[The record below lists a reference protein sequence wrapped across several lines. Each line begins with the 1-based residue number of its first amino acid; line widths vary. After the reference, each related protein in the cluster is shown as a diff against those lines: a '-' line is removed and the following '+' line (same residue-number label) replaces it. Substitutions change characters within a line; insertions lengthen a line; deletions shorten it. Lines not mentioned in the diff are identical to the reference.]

1 MCIRDSVYPVVAED
15 FERISRIAYAEERA
29 FLKTIESGTTRLEH
43 AVDVAKGEKRALSGA
58 DAFALHDTF
67 GFPIDLTL
75 EMAGEAGVAV
85 DEKAFRELMAEQRQR
100 AQEDAR
106 AKKGAMA
113 DLSELRRMLDDHG
126 SEFTGYTE
134 PVSYTHLDVYKRQRL
149 KAQRTLMSGM
159 RLQHLRP
166 AQ

>member
-1 MCIRDSVYPVVAED
+1 M
-15 FERISRIAYAEERA
+15 
-29 FLKTIESGTTRLEH
+29 
-43 AVDVAKGEKRALSGA
+43 DVAKGEKRALSGA

-134 PVSYTHLDVYKRQRL
+134 LVTPTTVRAILSGGVSVPAASEGEHVEIVLERPRSTPRPVARP
-149 KAQRTLMSGM
+149 RTWAPSTPRTGC
-159 RLQHLRP
+159 
-166 AQ
+166 A